1 MQVPSG
7 DGAAAGPGGDLLHD
21 PAFEQLIRRRL
32 EGTEWLK
39 NVVIVG
45 SAPSAPR
52 LEEHLGDETI
62 VVALNNAHR
71 AVSRV
76 DFCLY
81 SDDLPAADK
90 PARCAVIGRSSP
102 HYGPAQQRFGG
113 VLHGGGTMAFNA
125 AYWVLA
131 NFPFAQLS
139 FFACDM
145 VYEGERSHFYG
156 KGQPDPLRRDVTLQ
170 NLEAKSLRLFWMG
183 LEQQVLVLN
192 ASAEA
197 RSRLRLPRLGSGL
210 PLARL
215 LIEERLEAMGALR
228 ERLRPL
234 AERALEQEALAPCD
248 GLRHDYWRLEE
259 DPAVWHHVHTCDELW
274 LALDPELQAFG
285 ARLAERLE
293 TPLLRATRH

>member
-7 DGAAAGPGGDLLHD
+7 DGTAAGPGGMLHD
-21 PAFEQLIRRRL
+21 PAFQQLIRRRL
-32 EGTEWLK
+32 GGTEWLK

-52 LEEHLGDETI
+52 LDEQLGHDTI

-102 HYGPAQQRFGG
+102 HYGPAQRRFGG

-197 RSRLRLPRLGSGL
+197 RSRLRMPRLGSGL
-210 PLARL
+210 SLSRL
-215 LIEERLEAMGALR
+215 LIDDRLEAMGALR

-234 AERALEQEALAPCD
+234 AERALEQEAQAPCD

-259 DPAVWHHVHTCDELW
+259 DPAVWRHVNACDELW
-274 LALDPELQAFG
+274 MALDPEIQAFG
-285 ARLAERLE
+285 GQLAERLE
-293 TPLLRATRH
+293 TSVTAGVRR

>member
-7 DGAAAGPGGDLLHD
+7 DGTAAGPGGDLLHD
-21 PAFEQLIRRRL
+21 PAFQRLIRRRL
-32 EGTEWLK
+32 GETEWLK
-39 NVVIVG
+39 NVAIVG

-52 LEEHLGDETI
+52 LDALLGDDTI

-210 PLARL
+210 PLSRL
-215 LIEERLEAMGALR
+215 LVDDRLEAMGLLR

-234 AERALEQEALAPCD
+234 AERALEQEAQAPCD

-259 DPAVWHHVHTCDELW
+259 DPAVWRHVSACDDLW
-274 LALDPELQAFG
+274 MALNAEIQAFG
-285 ARLAERLE
+285 TRLAERLE
-293 TPLLRATRH
+293 TPLTAAAPR

>member
-210 PLARL
+210 SLSRL
-215 LIEERLEAMGALR
+215 LIDDRLEAMGALR

-234 AERALEQEALAPCD
+234 AERALEQEAKAPCD

-259 DPAVWHHVHTCDELW
+259 DPPVWRHVNACDELW
-274 LALDPELQAFG
+274 MTLDPEIQAFG
-285 ARLAERLE
+285 GQLAERLE
-293 TPLLRATRH
+293 TSVTAGVRR